1 MGDYQSALN
10 LADDLYKSAQ
20 ERKDGKDRSKAK
32 KLGEIIDDMQSIITG
47 TRSCKA
53 GNTIP
58 NPGG

>member
-10 LADDLYKSAQ
+10 LADDLFTSAKD
-20 ERKDGKDRSKAK
+20 RKDRKDQQKAK
-32 KLGEIIDDMQSIITG
+32 DLGEIIDDMQSITLG